1 MEDVKP
7 WYVSRTIWASIV
19 MVAATVSAVLG
30 FPVEDADA
38 AALIDTIMQ
47 GVAAT
52 AGIAAIVG
60 RLAARSRIG

>member
-19 MVAATVSAVLG
+19 MVAATVSAVFG

>member
-1 MEDVKP
+1 MEDMKP

-19 MVAATVSAVLG
+19 MVAATVSGVLG
-30 FPVEDADA
+30 FPIEDADA